1 MVYSRLEFWFPSHE
15 NIQRH
20 EILHPDGIRSSLTK
34 VRNRKGTESGLGLDR
49 VSICLESSKWVGEP
63 DYLGLTL
70 NKYNFLAL
78 EILLKNT
85 PCPELI
91 TILSITFV
99 CTCVNVFSTELSLV
113 LAQYHTCAHEL
124 PLVKENSDF

>member
-1 MVYSRLEFWFPSHE
+1 MLVSAS
-15 NIQRH
+15 
-20 EILHPDGIRSSLTK
+20 
-34 VRNRKGTESGLGLDR
+34 GTTEQ
-49 VSICLESSKWVGEP
+49 EWA
-63 DYLGLTL
+63 GLTL

-99 CTCVNVFSTELSLV
+99 CMCVNVFFPELSLV

>member
-1 MVYSRLEFWFPSHE
+1 MLVSAS
-15 NIQRH
+15 
-20 EILHPDGIRSSLTK
+20 
-34 VRNRKGTESGLGLDR
+34 GTTEQ
-49 VSICLESSKWVGEP
+49 EWT
-63 DYLGLTL
+63 GLTL
-70 NKYNFLAL
+70 NIYNFLAL

-99 CTCVNVFSTELSLV
+99 CMCVNVFSPERSLV
-113 LAQYHTCAHEL
+113 LAQLLTCAHEL